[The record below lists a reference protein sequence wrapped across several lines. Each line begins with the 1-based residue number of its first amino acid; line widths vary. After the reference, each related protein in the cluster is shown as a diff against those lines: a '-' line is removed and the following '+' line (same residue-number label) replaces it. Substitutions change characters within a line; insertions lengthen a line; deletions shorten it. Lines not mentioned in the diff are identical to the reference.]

1 LKKHREKI
9 IKSSNLLRNRDKE
22 IQTQR
27 DILYTKVKELD
38 QENRIS
44 SLKLREVGRQ
54 LKHNQLNPLGPIRGS
69 HDITSKISETGS
81 KKLYTKRGS
90 TSNLLGSSKSKKRL
104 TRTDRKSLGKGAN
117 TKSTQLLNKKHYS
130 KPTDGSDDELEK
142 NQIIN
147 YDNNK
152 EQRESKETKGK

>member
-1 LKKHREKI
+1 
-9 IKSSNLLRNRDKE
+9 LLRNRDKE

-69 HDITSKISETGS
+69 HDITSKVSETGS
-81 KKLYTKRGS
+81 KKLHSKRGS
-90 TSNLLGSSKSKKRL
+90 TSNLLGSSKSNRRL
-104 TRTDRKSLGKGAN
+104 PRTERKSLGKGAN

-142 NQIIN
+142 NQTIN
-147 YDNNK
+147 YDSIK

>member
-1 LKKHREKI
+1 M
-9 IKSSNLLRNRDKE
+9 LRNRDKE
-22 IQTQR
+22 VQNQR

-54 LKHNQLNPLGPIRGS
+54 LKHNQLNPLGPIRGV
-69 HDITSKISETGS
+69 HDMTPKTDDTGS
-81 KKLYTKRGS
+81 KKLYSKRGS
-90 TSNLLGSSKSKKRL
+90 TSNLLGSSKNKKRL
-104 TRTDRKSLGKGAN
+104 GGRTERKSLGKGAN

-130 KPTDGSDDELEK
+130 KPTDESDDELEK

-147 YDNNK
+147 HDKIN
-152 EQRESKETKGK
+152 EQRESKDTKGK